1 MSDHLRDQINAAL
14 KTALKEQQKTRLST
28 LRLISAA
35 IKDREIAGRASN
47 GDKGVNDGDI
57 LEILAKMIKQRRES
71 AQTYEEAGRLE
82 LSQQELEEIDV
93 ISEFMPKQL
102 SDDDDR
108 QACQAI
114 VTELGA
120 EGLKDMG
127 RTMGA
132 LKAKFAGQMDFGKAS
147 RIIKELLG

>member
-1 MSDHLRDQINAAL
+1 MSEQLRDQINTAL
-14 KTALKEQQKTRLST
+14 KSALKEQQKTRLST

-35 IKDREIAGRASN
+35 IKDREIACRAGN
-47 GDKGVNDGDI
+47 GNEGVNDSDV

-71 AQTYEEAGRLE
+71 AKTYEEAGRLE
-82 LSQQELEEIDV
+82 LSQQERDEIEI

-102 SDDDDR
+102 SDEAVR
-108 QACQAI
+108 QACIDI

-120 EGLKDMG
+120 VGLKDMG

-132 LKAKFAGQMDFGKAS
+132 LKAKYAGQMDFGKAS
-147 RIIKELLG
+147 RTIKELLG

>member
-14 KTALKEQQKTRLST
+14 KAALKEQKKTRLST

-35 IKDREIAGRASN
+35 IKDREIAGRAGN

-102 SDDDDR
+102 SDDDVA

-120 EGLKDMG
+120 GSLKDMG

-132 LKAKFAGQMDFGKAS
+132 LKAKYAGQMDFGKAG